1 MAQLRSNL
9 LRNSL
14 HEYLE
19 LIDTRSKIVNNL
31 LTNWTYLYLIYEFWS
46 NCKNKANHDIF
57 GSAFKIGHNINQFV

>member
-9 LRNSL
+9 LRNFL

-31 LTNWTYLYLIYEFWS
+31 LTNWTYLYLIYEFLS
-46 NCKNKANHDIF
+46 NCKNKANHGIF
-57 GSAFKIGHNINQFV
+57 